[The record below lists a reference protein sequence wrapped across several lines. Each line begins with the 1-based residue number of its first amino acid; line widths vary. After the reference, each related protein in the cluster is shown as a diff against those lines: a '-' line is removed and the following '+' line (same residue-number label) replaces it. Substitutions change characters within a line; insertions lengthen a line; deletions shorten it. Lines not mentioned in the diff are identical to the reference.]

1 MKKIFTFLGHLCQ
14 NLLPACFFLLLAF
27 YFIWSRGEGPHGS
40 KASILYEQQL
50 KEAQKQLS
58 QSKQEEDN
66 WLNHV
71 KSLGPQALDRDL
83 LDERSRAMLN
93 HSTVDE
99 IIIPY
104 PATAPGGT
112 KGINES

>member
-1 MKKIFTFLGHLCQ
+1 MRKFFTFFAHLCQ

-27 YFIWSRGEGPHGS
+27 YFLWSRNEGSHGT
-40 KASILYEQQL
+40 KAAVTYQQQL
-50 KEAQKQLS
+50 VEANKQLT
-58 QSKQEEDN
+58 QAKEDEGN

-71 KSLGPQALDRDL
+71 KSLGSKALDPDL
-83 LDERSRAMLN
+83 LDERSRMMLN

-104 PATAPGGT
+104 PASAPGGT
-112 KGINES
+112 KGIN

>member
-1 MKKIFTFLGHLCQ
+1 MKKIFTFLGHLCK

-27 YFIWSRGEGPHGS
+27 YFIWSRSEGLHGS
-40 KASILYEQQL
+40 RASLIYQHQL
-50 KEAQKQLS
+50 EDAEKQLAK
-58 QSKQEEDN
+58 SKREEEN

-71 KSLGPQALDRDL
+71 KSLGSQALDRDL

-93 HSTVDE
+93 HSTMDE
-99 IIIPY
+99 ILIPY

-112 KGINES
+112 KGISQ